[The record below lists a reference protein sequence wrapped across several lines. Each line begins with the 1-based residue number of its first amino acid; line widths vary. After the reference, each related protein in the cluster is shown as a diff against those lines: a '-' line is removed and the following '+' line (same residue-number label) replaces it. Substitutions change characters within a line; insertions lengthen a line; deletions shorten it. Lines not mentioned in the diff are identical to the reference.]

1 MLAVGEHDSVLCYK
15 HLTLNSESALEE
27 HNQMA
32 HERVKYACKE

>member
-1 MLAVGEHDSVLCYK
+1 MLAVGERDSVLCYK
-15 HLTLNSESALEE
+15 HLTLNSESALE